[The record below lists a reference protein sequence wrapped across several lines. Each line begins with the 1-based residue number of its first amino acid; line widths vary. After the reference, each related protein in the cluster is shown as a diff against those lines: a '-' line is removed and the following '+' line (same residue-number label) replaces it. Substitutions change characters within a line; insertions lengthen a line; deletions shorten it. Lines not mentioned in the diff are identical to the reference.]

1 MKRPQNFVVEFKSGR
16 RRNDTRSGSIWGN
29 TDLKALVRAAEA
41 DAPHLFDPMTG
52 HATEGLQIGVE
63 AEPADA
69 PSVKLNTHQTGP
81 VVSFGNKPVEAITM
95 VTADQNQRPVG
106 SLDQDL
112 DRGTQHEEEASEMK
126 ALKTQAPIPRSG
138 GTKEAKMA
146 TVETDLGSSFKS
158 VDGPGE
164 ELDTLEAENR
174 RLKQTLAAELRRQN
188 LQLLAMLRRFD

>member
-95 VTADQNQRPVG
+95 VTADQNQGLVG
-106 SLDQDL
+106 NLDQDA
-112 DRGTQHEEEASEMK
+112 DSGAQHEE
-126 ALKTQAPIPRSG
+126 KTAELQSHKTRDAIRRSV
-138 GTKEAKMA
+138 GTKETKTA

-164 ELDTLEAENR
+164 ELDRLEAENR